1 MCSTAAQLSVTPR
14 DMPLSPSCHPE
25 MAPELRAAQAVPQGL
40 GAARVGRS
48 LGCRLKEVTL
58 LQSALLRSLSSHGVN
73 GINQGNL

>member
-1 MCSTAAQLSVTPR
+1 MTLGE
-14 DMPLSPSCHPE
+14 MPLSPPCHPE
-25 MAPELRAAQAVPQGL
+25 MAPELLSLWLRQGWEL
-40 GAARVGRS
+40 LRVGRS